1 MEKYINNFSYF
12 YQRRAKSNI
21 KIRRPYFNIN
31 NKINK
36 NIAKNFKLK
45 KAINF
50 SYNNSNSNIN
60 NEKINQ
66 TITPKTVY
74 LKTEYTPTINI
85 PSQKLNLNI
94 NKKLRKNR
102 TISVKKRV
110 SHISDSDKKKT
121 LRGKLRYLVKNNII
135 LCEKKFNPRSF
146 TESISNTHIKE
157 YKNRFKNINTRN
169 KVGIFTNKYPSILNN
184 GNKFYTR
191 YFDYF
196 ISPDE
201 LLKNNFN
208 KNEIFQIKTE
218 PNYFNFGNNF
228 NYVSFFKKKT
238 LKEILDEEDKI
249 GTNKVM
255 DVSLKKSLR
264 QTKKRIDGYLN
275 YYTSVMSRQGF
286 IGGN

>member
-1 MEKYINNFSYF
+1 MEKNINDYSYLEKK
-12 YQRRAKSNI
+12 RAKSNI
-21 KIRRPYFNIN
+21 KIRRTHYNIN
-31 NKINK
+31 NNNNIINDNQIKK
-36 NIAKNFKLK
+36 NN
-45 KAINF
+45 NF
-50 SYNNSNSNIN
+50 SYNNS
-60 NEKINQ
+60 EKINQ
-66 TITPKTVY
+66 NNYSKTIYSK
-74 LKTEYTPTINI
+74 KEYTSINH
-85 PSQKLNLNI
+85 PSHKLKLKI
-94 NKKLRKNR
+94 NNPRKNQTVVVKKKL
-102 TISVKKRV
+102 
-110 SHISDSDKKKT
+110 HISTDSDKKKF

-146 TESISNTHIKE
+146 TESISHTHIKE
-157 YKNRFKNINTRN
+157 YKNRFKNINIRN
-169 KVGIFTNKYPSILNN
+169 KVGIFTNKYPSILNT

-201 LLKNNFN
+201 LLKNNFT

-238 LKEILDEEDKI
+238 LKEILEEEDKI
-249 GTNKVM
+249 GQSKVL
-255 DVSLKKSLR
+255 DISLKKSLK